1 MALVSWGL
9 QGWQWRKRPRIAP
22 VAVGAK
28 RRFLIACLVYPRMAA
43 MAIIL
48 ATDRRCFDD
57 VNQLYSSET
66 AGVLLF
72 TPNTP

>member
-1 MALVSWGL
+1 M
-9 QGWQWRKRPRIAP
+9 PRIAA

-28 RRFLIACLVYPRMAA
+28 RRFLIACLVYPRVAA

-57 VNQLYSSET
+57 ENRLYSSEI

-72 TPNTP
+72 TPNAP